1 LVIYS
6 NCVFFTQLAS
16 IILSNQ
22 THLHDFIGNTH
33 HPTTKSPISGVQPP
47 GTSKKSGGNPLLAST
62 VAKFQPV
69 SLVPVFFGVGDS
81 QVQLVFLGIT
91 RYLLVGKSKI
101 WLYMKNVGAW

>member
-1 LVIYS
+1 M
-6 NCVFFTQLAS
+6 
-16 IILSNQ
+16 
-22 THLHDFIGNTH
+22 
-33 HPTTKSPISGVQPP
+33 
-47 GTSKKSGGNPLLAST
+47 LAST

-91 RYLLVGKSKI
+91 RYLLVGKNKI